1 MVCGGRMR
9 GNGHKLKQTGCKEKL
24 DIRTTVGEWSRLP
37 REVVLSLFL
46 EVFKTQLEKA
56 LNYLV

>member
-1 MVCGGRMR
+1 MR
-9 GNGHKLKQTGCKEKL
+9 T
-24 DIRTTVGEWSRLP
+24 RVGEWSRLP
-37 REVVLSLFL
+37 REVVLFLLL